1 MYLFCLLAFWAQ
13 PSASFALEPDRE
25 LLADAASLNLLPVA
39 IDFDPYHAVLLDLDG
54 TIFHEEHALPGA
66 LETIRRLQREKRKYA
81 CLSNSTT
88 SPLRIAMRLQRM
100 GVEVDPDHIY
110 TAAAAAADYVLGLAN
125 GRRPRV
131 YNVATEGVHDM
142 LDSLVDWVQTP
153 GEPCDA
159 VIVGTPTSVFAT
171 EDRLRTG
178 LNLLRHG
185 AKLIGICADR
195 VYPSPRGLEF
205 GSGALSAM
213 LAYAANTT
221 TVFAGKPQPIFFQ
234 KLCQRLGVD
243 PGWCILIG
251 DNLEADILGAKGV
264 GMRTILTLT
273 GVTRRRDLLHL
284 PPSAQPDLVVE
295 DLTEVA

>member
-1 MYLFCLLAFWAQ
+1 M
-13 PSASFALEPDRE
+13 
-25 LLADAASLNLLPVA
+25 A
-39 IDFDPYHAVLLDLDG
+39 IDFDAYDAVLLDLDG
-54 TIFHEEHALPGA
+54 TIYHEEHALPGA
-66 LETIRRLQREKRKYA
+66 IETIRRLQREGHKYA

-88 SPLRIAMRLQRM
+88 SPLRIMMRLERM
-100 GVEVDPDHIY
+100 GVEIDPDHIY
-110 TAAAAAADYVLGLAN
+110 TAAAAAADYVLGLVTD
-125 GRRPRV
+125 RRVRV
-131 YNVATEGVHDM
+131 YNLATEGVHDM

-171 EDRLRTG
+171 EERLRTG
-178 LNLLRHG
+178 LTLLRHG

-221 TVFAGKPQPIFFQ
+221 PVFAGKPQPIFFQ

-243 PGWCILIG
+243 PQACVLIG
-251 DNLEADILGAKGV
+251 DNLESDIAGGKGV
-264 GMRTILTLT
+264 GMQTILTLT
-273 GVTRRRDLLHL
+273 GVTRRRDLIHL
-284 PPSAQPDLVVE
+284 PPAAQPDMVVE
-295 DLTEVA
+295 DLTEVGGQGSP